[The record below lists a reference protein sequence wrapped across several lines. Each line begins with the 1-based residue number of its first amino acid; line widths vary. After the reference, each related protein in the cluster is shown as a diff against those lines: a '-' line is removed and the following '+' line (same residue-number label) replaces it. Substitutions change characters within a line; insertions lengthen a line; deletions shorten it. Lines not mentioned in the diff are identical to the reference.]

1 MKEYVVRAVSQ
12 FLVKI
17 VRPSMSG
24 PYILAESN
32 FFINLF
38 SCHIYV
44 NSMLYYSYDKTS
56 VDPEDRE
63 GTQNLNLVPY
73 SILDK
78 KLRIILIEYALNSCI
93 AQ

>member
-1 MKEYVVRAVSQ
+1 
-12 FLVKI
+12 
-17 VRPSMSG
+17 MSG

-38 SCHIYV
+38 ACHIYV

-78 KLRIILIEYALNSCI
+78 KLRIIGILMNMHLTPVLHSSS
-93 AQ
+93 QRLGTGPGVPKLS